1 MEMNIRGR
9 GSAFL
14 KATSFTEEIYH
25 IVQKPA
31 SSTDNLPLLGPP
43 VQETSV
49 VLSLLLEYMVLVQG
63 LKPQSHHH
71 AQCYSEPI
79 SFAASSLTPLCVVP
93 KAPSILLLTVC

>member
-14 KATSFTEEIYH
+14 KVISFTKEIYH

-31 SSTDNLPLLGPP
+31 PSTDNLPLLGPP
-43 VQETSV
+43 VQEASV

-63 LKPQSHHH
+63 LKPQSHH

-79 SFAASSLTPLCVVP
+79 SFAASSLTPPCVVP
-93 KAPSILLLTVC
+93 KAPSTLLLTVC

>member
-14 KATSFTEEIYH
+14 KATSFTKEIYH

-31 SSTDNLPLLGPP
+31 PSTDNLPPLGPP
-43 VQETSV
+43 VQEASV

-63 LKPQSHHH
+63 LKPQSHH

-79 SFAASSLTPLCVVP
+79 SFAASSLTPPCVVP
-93 KAPSILLLTVC
+93 KAPSTILLTVC